1 MPYLAHL
8 LRLCL
13 ALGLT
18 VALGGGIIHSSAA
31 PAHPG
36 TARAAAF
43 QTEDDD
49 DDDDDDT
56 IATPGTGGEAPTGTT
71 SAAGIF
77 AGSCDDLAG
86 EPLHRLEDATFRGD
100 DDDDDDDDG
109 QGSGRLVGAAAVV
122 PVTISDSEI
131 PARLDDLLQQPH
143 DLAVVAGSASG
154 DAPLA
159 CGEIGGYAV
168 DDDEG
173 DLLFALQEQDNS
185 GVTGIA
191 VLDDDDDDGDL
202 DVTLYLG
209 SPDAALAGVP
219 ASTGGTGGATGAAA
233 GDDATETA
241 GSPDDATDDDGADD
255 ETDDG

>member
-1 MPYLAHL
+1 MPYLADL

-18 VALGGGIIHSSAA
+18 VALGGGIIPSSAA

-43 QTEDDD
+43 QTDGDDDD

-56 IATPGTGGEAPTGTT
+56 TATPGTGGEAPTGTT
-71 SAAGIF
+71 YAAGIF

-100 DDDDDDDDG
+100 DDDDDG
-109 QGSGRLVGAAAVV
+109 RGAGRLVGAAAV

-131 PARLDDLLQQPH
+131 TARLDDLLQQPH
-143 DLAVVAGSASG
+143 ALAVVAGSASG
-154 DAPLA
+154 EASLA

-168 DDDEG
+168 DNDED

-219 ASTGGTGGATGAAA
+219 VSTGGTGGATRAAA
-233 GDDATETA
+233 GDDATETT